1 MNRWALLTAPLAA
14 SLPNEGPPSLVLV
27 PGTAIKCIRIVN
39 GRFAFLAYTTPP
51 HGWERYETDEDLPA
65 FTDKGTEA
73 RANRRATLRP
83 GKPRMGAT
91 AATRRLVCKVREDQ
105 HRHVELSAESAGLT
119 VSEHVRR
126 ALIADGMPE

>member
-1 MNRWALLTAPLAA
+1 MSHYARLIT
-14 SLPNEGPPSLVLV
+14 SLVLEL
-27 PGTAIKCIRIVN
+27 PGAQKLRLNEGTQIKRVMCVADGYAFQALVG
-39 GRFAFLAYTTPP
+39 GRWCPLL
-51 HGWERYETDEDLPA
+51 TDADLPA
-65 FTDKGTEA
+65 LTDKGSAA
-73 RANRRATLRP
+73 RQKRRATLRP

-105 HRHVELSAESAGLT
+105 HAHVERCAEQTGLT

>member
-1 MNRWALLTAPLAA
+1 MSHYARLTRIMWCITEQGRTDLPAGLSIKSVRLDQNGVYLFWVNFSGEWVSA
-14 SLPNEGPPSLVLV
+14 S
-27 PGTAIKCIRIVN
+27 
-39 GRFAFLAYTTPP
+39 TT
-51 HGWERYETDEDLPA
+51 EDLPA

-73 RANRRATLRP
+73 RAKRRATLRP

-105 HRHVELSAESAGLT
+105 HKHVELSAESAGLT
-119 VSEHVRR
+119 VSERVRR